1 MKKLLTAILWLLLG
15 CELRIYWKENHEGK
29 GIVLQCL
36 RVETRFSLTHLRFPE
51 EEVDYRDNQGT
62 SKMFFL
68 DKVKWGG
75 ESRTKPS
82 IPSTHEGEGC
92 TVYCNHSSTAS
103 DRLHVTNRIWEKA
116 WDFCVYWCQME

>member
-68 DKVKWGG
+68 DRVKWGG
-75 ESRTKPS
+75 ERRR
-82 IPSTHEGEGC
+82 
-92 TVYCNHSSTAS
+92 N
-103 DRLHVTNRIWEKA
+103 
-116 WDFCVYWCQME
+116 